1 MPIMQIKLTDVI
13 IKITGILV
21 DKSSKGDNQGQRV
34 LLFKVLV
41 INANLHG
48 EVPWEAIP
56 RRKFRV
62 LR

>member
-48 EVPWEAIP
+48 EVP
-56 RRKFRV
+56 
-62 LR
+62 